1 MFVESGESLL
11 IASQF
16 DITQREDLFAHFD
29 LYNVSQSFLMRGN
42 REIYAIY
49 TRFFQTGNKR
59 KI

>member
-1 MFVESGESLL
+1 M
-11 IASQF
+11 ASQF
-16 DITQREDLFAHFD
+16 DITQREDLFAHFY

-59 KI
+59 RI